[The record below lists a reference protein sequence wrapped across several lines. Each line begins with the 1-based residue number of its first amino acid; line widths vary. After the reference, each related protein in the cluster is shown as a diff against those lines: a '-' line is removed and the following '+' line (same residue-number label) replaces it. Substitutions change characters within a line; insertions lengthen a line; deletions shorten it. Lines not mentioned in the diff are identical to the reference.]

1 MPPPLIV
8 ISCLVVTDV
17 LDASVWA
24 GRRFASVTSTAWA
37 RRPLTSSHRDV
48 NLARRIEREGPEMT
62 FKGTTDGE
70 NDSPNRC
77 NRCFM
82 LVAGKVIVFN
92 ACSDKTEVD
101 H

>member
-1 MPPPLIV
+1 
-8 ISCLVVTDV
+8 
-17 LDASVWA
+17 
-24 GRRFASVTSTAWA
+24 
-37 RRPLTSSHRDV
+37 
-48 NLARRIEREGPEMT
+48 MT

-77 NRCFM
+77 NRCFV

-92 ACSDKTEVD
+92 ACSDETDVD